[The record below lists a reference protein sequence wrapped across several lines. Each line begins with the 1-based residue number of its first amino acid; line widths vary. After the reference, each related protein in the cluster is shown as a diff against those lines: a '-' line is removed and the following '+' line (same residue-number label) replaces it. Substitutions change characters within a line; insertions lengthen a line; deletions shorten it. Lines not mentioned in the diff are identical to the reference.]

1 MILNI
6 AWYLIIGIV
15 LELVIWANRDIAEEN

>member
-6 AWYLIIGIV
+6 VWYVVIGIV
-15 LELVIWANRDIAEEN
+15 LELVIWSNRDISEEE